1 MNLILCNAQ
10 DIAGTTTSIIAHTP
24 SVDNNNN
31 QSQQIVVGANNTVTD
46 KNSEIEKF
54 TKKLRSQT
62 KKSLMKSKPETMN
75 HSDGGGGNNDIDDL
89 SDDPSSPESD
99 DFNDSDLLASASQD
113 EVTAQLAAAGPVGIA
128 AAAAIATAKKR
139 KRPHSF
145 ETNPSIRKRQQ
156 TRLLRKLKQTMDEY
170 TTRVGQQAV
179 VLIVTPGKPQNNFK
193 VFGARPLE
201 TVVRQCRPIIMQEL
215 ETSLAQHAPPQVKE
229 DPSLHELPPLVVDGI
244 PTPVEKMTQAQ
255 LRAFIPLMLKYSTGR
270 GKPGW
275 GKDSTRPPWWP
286 QDLPWANVRSDARN
300 DEEKQKVSWTHAL
313 RQIVINCYKFHGR
326 EDLLPA
332 FSEEDEKTNS
342 GGTSSNSQTKEK
354 VKIVRNNTQ
363 QPQQQQHHSSIS
375 VTNLAAANA
384 SIATVPITADSA
396 SLATQ
401 GVNTIYAQPITHYA
415 PMVQAINSA
424 DGSVSIIQMDPTT
437 VVAISDGNGGV
448 RTLSSLRFQA
458 SGNEATQGVQTLAEI
473 AAGQDHE
480 RVAQISAMNVDLGGE
495 GGPQAV
501 SLAEATIGP
510 DGQIILTG
518 EDGTQSTFP
527 VSGMVTI
534 PVSMYQ
540 TVVTN
545 LSLQSE
551 NNAIPITMSALT
563 GANQLQGANEGE
575 SEEVKAVLNGQ
586 NAAITLTS
594 NIKDES

>member
-1 MNLILCNAQ
+1 
-10 DIAGTTTSIIAHTP
+10 
-24 SVDNNNN
+24 
-31 QSQQIVVGANNTVTD
+31 
-46 KNSEIEKF
+46 
-54 TKKLRSQT
+54 
-62 KKSLMKSKPETMN
+62 MN
-75 HSDGGGGNNDIDDL
+75 HSDGGGGEIDDL

-99 DFNDSDLLASASQD
+99 NFDDSDLLSSTAQD

-139 KRPHSF
+139 KRPHTF

-156 TRLLRKLKQTMDEY
+156 TRLLRKLKQTIDEY

-201 TVVRQCRPIIMQEL
+201 SVVRQCRSLVIQEL
-215 ETSLAQHAPPQVKE
+215 ESALAQHAPPQVKE

-275 GKDSTRPPWWP
+275 GKESTRPPWWP

-300 DEEKQKVSWTHAL
+300 EEDKQKVSWTHAL

-332 FSEEDEKTNS
+332 FTEDDEKNATA
-342 GGTSSNSQTKEK
+342 GTSAAGPTNKEK
-354 VKIVRNNTQ
+354 VMKTNTNNRPGTVQ
-363 QPQQQQHHSSIS
+363 HQQHHSIN
-375 VTNLAAANA
+375 VTNLAANSANLTA
-384 SIATVPITADSA
+384 LPIGTDGSAT
-396 SLATQ
+396 LAAAQ
-401 GVNTIYAQPITHYA
+401 GVNTLYAQPITHYA
-415 PMVQAINSA
+415 PTMVQTINNP
-424 DGSVSIIQMDPTT
+424 DGTVSIIQVDPSA
-437 VVAISDGNGGV
+437 VVAIQDGSGQTQNLGIQ
-448 RTLSSLRFQA
+448 FQGT
-458 SGNEATQGVQTLAEI
+458 GNDANQGVQTLAEI
-473 AAGQDHE
+473 ATGQDHE
-480 RVAQISAMNVDLGGE
+480 RVTQISTINVDVGDG
-495 GGPQAV
+495 QQQSV

-545 LSLQSE
+545 LNLQGE
-551 NNAIPITMSALT
+551 TNIPIMSTISTANS
-563 GANQLQGANEGE
+563 NQLGDGATVDDDA
-575 SEEVKAVLNGQ
+575 EEVKCVLNGAQ
-586 NAAITLTS
+586 TS
-594 NIKDES
+594 IRIATANDDS